1 MPSLEAIEQALALI
15 ERRPVNRGYFFSK
28 LESPDW
34 IEPLVEAGY
43 FKDPPPPRV
52 NGDFVS
58 YPVWPESK
66 YLARMAPVAP
76 TQVADVIRQ
85 IPETDNINV
94 HEDLAR
100 AVIHLPAESM
110 VRWAGQEARWV
121 QLQHHIQYP
130 LSKALG
136 DVIERLV
143 SLGKI
148 RAAMELAR
156 SLLTI
161 RCVVDSDRAKSVSD
175 ALQPGGSGVKESD
188 SEQADEEDPGVSELA
203 ASVVAE
209 LSSRIDGLLSPYEY
223 RQFVE
228 RHVPG
233 LVRRGGI
240 KVFEMLCDLLEDAI
254 ESDKLGRDDGGFGR
268 PAIEAH
274 GQNYRDDVSDALID
288 AIRDTSVQL
297 VDAGVALEAVAE
309 SLGGRKSPMF
319 RRMVLHLA
327 AEKHSRDPE
336 LVAELVV
343 CEEHFLDERLL
354 HEYSR
359 LLGLVY
365 PILDDDR
372 RNRVMKWISDGPP
385 FHDSFTGD
393 DEERRS
399 WTIYWQRRRL
409 AWIHSH
415 LDDGWKERYAQVVDE
430 IGEPEN
436 PDFRSYTTTWMGPTS
451 PINAEELGSR
461 SAEEI
466 ARYVKS
472 WQPSGDPRSPEP
484 EGLARTLEAVV
495 AEAPA
500 EFLQAHRAFLEGPVR
515 YVSAVL
521 RGLSQAVRDDVAID
535 WPTTIDLMSWLSA
548 RQSEDS
554 ELRWARQDCIRLLE
568 EGLKGNLV
576 DIRLR
581 KAVWSIIDTIAD
593 DKDPSPEDDSKHASD
608 LATRSINTVRGNAL
622 HAVVNYS
629 LWVYRSVMGTS
640 EAKLGAFGMR
650 VIPEVRARLER
661 HLDPAIDPSPA
672 IRSVYG
678 QWFPY
683 LVLLDDAWASQQVT
697 SIFPDDQPELR
708 DAAWETYLRRCPVYN
723 RPFQLLRDQY
733 LEAVDRLDE
742 TEGHDSSTRENIG
755 GFLGEHLV
763 LLAGRGLIAWSDQD
777 GLLRQFFEKAAPDE
791 ARRAIWRV
799 GRDLSREENDI
810 PEDALDRLERLAEE
824 LLELLKKHGRERM
837 GHLSRLGWWIASG
850 RFDPEWTLDRLQR
863 LIELAGAAEPSFAV
877 MDCLVEISKNNPTE
891 AFKVLRTWLNTER
904 SDQRVLVGRKESTM
918 AILQAALKQPA
929 TQDAARS
936 FIHQLGAAGYLDF
949 RDLLADRQG

>member
-1 MPSLEAIEQALALI
+1 MPSPATVARALELI
-15 ERRPVNRGYFFSK
+15 GKGAVNHAYFFSN
-28 LESPDW
+28 LESHEW
-34 IEPLVEAGY
+34 IEPLVAEG
-43 FKDPPPPRV
+43 FFRHPPPPRKS
-52 NGDFVS
+52 GDLVH
-58 YPVWPESK
+58 YPTWPESG

-76 TQVADVIRQ
+76 TEVAEVISQ

-100 AVIHLPAESM
+100 AVIHLPDKSVA
-110 VRWAGQEARWV
+110 RWAGKEARWV
-121 QLQHHIQYP
+121 QLQSHIQYP

-143 SLGKI
+143 SLDKI

-161 RCVVDSDRAKSVSD
+161 RCVVDSDHPKAVTGS
-175 ALQPGGSGVKESD
+175 LQPGGGANESG
-188 SEQADEEDPGVSELA
+188 SEQADEEDPQVSELA
-203 ASVVAE
+203 ASVVAG
-209 LSSRIDGLLSPYEY
+209 LSSRIVGLLSSYEY

-228 RHVPG
+228 RHVPV
-233 LVRRGGI
+233 LVTRGRI
-240 KVFEMLCDLLEDAI
+240 RMLEMLCDVLEGAI
-254 ESDKLGRDDGGFGR
+254 ASDNLGRYDGAFGR
-268 PAIEAH
+268 PAIEPH

-288 AIRDTSVQL
+288 AIRDASVQL
-297 VDAGVALEAVAE
+297 VDAGVALEVVVG
-309 SLGGRKSPMF
+309 SLGGRNAPIF
-319 RRMVLHLA
+319 RRMILHLA
-327 AEKHSRDPE
+327 AEKHGRDPE
-336 LVAELVV
+336 LAAELAV

-385 FHDSFTGD
+385 FYDSFAGD
-393 DEERRS
+393 DEERRK

-409 AWIHSH
+409 AWIHPH
-415 LDDGWKERYAQVVDE
+415 LDEGWKEQYAQIVDE

-472 WQPSGDPRSPEP
+472 WQPSGDPMSPEP

-495 AEAPA
+495 AKAPA
-500 EFLQAHRAFLEGPVR
+500 EFLQARQAFLEGPVR

-535 WPTTIDLMSWLSA
+535 WSTTIDLMSWLSA
-548 RQSEDS
+548 RQSDDS

-568 EGLKGNLV
+568 EGLKGDLV

-593 DKDPSPEDDSKHASD
+593 DKHPSPEDDSEHSRPASD
-608 LATRSINTVRGNAL
+608 LADWSINTVRGSAL
-622 HAVVNYS
+622 RAVVGYS

-650 VIPEVRARLER
+650 MIPEVRTRLER

-683 LVLLDDAWASQQVT
+683 LVLLDDAWASQHVA
-697 SIFPDDQPELR
+697 SIFPEDQPELR
-708 DAAWETYLRRCPVYN
+708 DAAWETYLRFCRVYN
-723 RPFQLLRDQY
+723 RPFELLRSQY
-733 LEAVDRLDE
+733 REAVDRVDE
-742 TEGHDSSTRENIG
+742 NGGHDPSTRESIG

-763 LLAGRGLIAWSDQD
+763 ILAGRGLVAWSDQD
-777 GLLRQFFEKAAPDE
+777 ALLRRFFEKAEPDDV
-791 ARRAIWRV
+791 RRAIWPT
-799 GRDLSREENDI
+799 GRDLSKHENEI
-810 PEDALDRLERLAEE
+810 PDEALGRFQRLADE
-824 LLELLKKHGRERM
+824 LLGLLKKQGRKRM

-863 LIELAGAAEPSFAV
+863 LLELAGAAEPNFQV
-877 MDCLVEISKNNPTE
+877 MDCLVEISKSNPTE
-891 AFKVLRTWLNTER
+891 AFKVLRTWLNDER
-904 SDQRVLVGRKESTM
+904 PDRSVLIGRKKSTM
-918 AILQAALKQPA
+918 AILQAALKQPS
-929 TQDAARS
+929 TQDDARS
-936 FIHQLGAAGYLDF
+936 FIHQLGAAGHLGF
-949 RDLLADRQG
+949 RDLLAE

>member
-34 IEPLVEAGY
+34 IEPLVEGGY

-66 YLARMAPVAP
+66 YLARMAPAAP
-76 TQVADVIRQ
+76 TQVAEVIRQ
-85 IPETDNINV
+85 IPATDNINV

-100 AVIHLPAESM
+100 AVIHLPAKSM
-110 VRWAGQEARWV
+110 AQWAGEEARWV
-121 QLQHHIQYP
+121 QRQHQIQYP
-130 LSKALG
+130 LSKVLG

-143 SLGKI
+143 GLGRI

-161 RCVVDSDRAKSVSD
+161 RCVVDSDHPKSVSD
-175 ALQPGGSGVKESD
+175 SLQPGGGGVKAPD
-188 SEQADEEDPGVSELA
+188 SEQAAEEDPEVSELA
-203 ASVVAE
+203 AAVVAG
-209 LSSRIDGLLSPYEY
+209 LSSRIVGLLSSYEY

-228 RHVPG
+228 RHVPT
-233 LVRRGGI
+233 LVRRGRI
-240 KVFEMLCDLLEDAI
+240 KTLEMLCDVLEGAI
-254 ESDKLGRDDGGFGR
+254 ASDNLGRYDGAFGR
-268 PAIEAH
+268 PAIEPH
-274 GQNYRDDVSDALID
+274 GQNYGDDVSDALID
-288 AIRDTSVQL
+288 AIRDASVQL
-297 VDAGVALEAVAE
+297 VDAGVALEAVVE
-309 SLGGRKSPMF
+309 SLGRRKPPIF
-319 RRMVLHLA
+319 RRMILHLA

-336 LVAELVV
+336 LAAELAV

-354 HEYSR
+354 HEHSR

-365 PILDDDR
+365 PILDDDKR
-372 RNRVMKWISDGPP
+372 DRVMKWISDGPP
-385 FHDSFTGD
+385 FDDSFAGD
-393 DEERRS
+393 DEERRM

-409 AWIHSH
+409 AWIHPH
-415 LDDGWKERYAQVVDE
+415 LDEGWKEQFAQIVDE

-451 PINAEELGSR
+451 PIDAEELGSR

-472 WQPSGDPRSPEP
+472 WQPSGDPMSPDP

-535 WPTTIDLMSWLSA
+535 WPTTIDLMSWLLA
-548 RQSEDS
+548 RRSDDS
-554 ELRWARQDCIRLLE
+554 DWRYARQDCIRLLE
-568 EGLKGNLV
+568 EGLKGDLV

-581 KAVWSIIDTIAD
+581 KAVWSIIDTVAD
-593 DKDPSPEDDSKHASD
+593 DTDPDPEADSEFTSD
-608 LATRSINTVRGNAL
+608 LASRSINTVRGNAL

-629 LWVYRSVMGTS
+629 LWVYRSVMDTS

-650 VIPEVRARLER
+650 MIPEVRTRLER
-661 HLDPAIDPSPA
+661 HLDPAIDPSPT

-683 LVLLDDAWASQQVT
+683 LVLLDDAWAGQQVT
-697 SIFPDDQPELR
+697 TIFPDDQPELR
-708 DAAWETYLRRCPVYN
+708 NAAWETYLRFGRVYN
-723 RPFQLLRDQY
+723 RPFELLRSQY
-733 LEAVDRLDE
+733 REAVDRVDE
-742 TEGHDSSTRENIG
+742 TGGHDPSTRGSIG

-763 LLAGRGLIAWSDQD
+763 ILAGRGLVAWSDQD
-777 GLLRQFFEKAAPDE
+777 ALLRRFFEKAEPDDV
-791 ARRAIWRV
+791 RRAIWLI
-799 GRDLSREENDI
+799 GRDLSKHENEI
-810 PEDALDRLERLAEE
+810 PNEALGRFQRLADE
-824 LLELLKKHGRERM
+824 LLGLLEKHGRERM

-850 RFDPEWTLDRLQR
+850 RFDAEWTLDRLQR
-863 LIELAGAAEPSFAV
+863 LLELAGAAEPGFQV
-877 MDCLVEISKNNPTE
+877 MDYLVEISKSNPTE
-891 AFKVLRTWLNTER
+891 AFKVLRTRLNPESPDR
-904 SDQRVLVGRKESTM
+904 RLLIGREKSTM
-918 AILQAALKQPA
+918 AILRAALKQPS
-929 TQDAARS
+929 TQRDARS
-936 FIHQLGAAGYLDF
+936 VIHQLVEAGHLGF
-949 RDLLADRQG
+949 RDLLAE